1 MFSIY
6 NHLFV
11 FVGLQ
16 RNYISSFDVNPDSR
30 WLVTVDKGN
39 NDTML
44 IVWDVSLRYND
55 LTVKMIYHKIILN
68 IYRHLILIL
77 YSNCYY
83 TNYYTTNCTN

>member
-6 NHLFV
+6 YHLFV

-16 RNYISSFDVNPDSR
+16 RNYISSFDVNLEGC

-44 IVWDVSLRYND
+44 IVWNASLR
-55 LTVKMIYHKIILN
+55 
-68 IYRHLILIL
+68 
-77 YSNCYY
+77 
-83 TNYYTTNCTN
+83 